1 MSLGLD
7 PLFSNLFY
15 SLGLIPHFSR
25 PAKRAEGIS
34 LAVGDP
40 PLVSVL
46 ITLCREKKEDI
57 AMTVSSLIRQT
68 YPKHRLEVL
77 MVVEPDDTL
86 VERYATECLDELR
99 GAGIDGKVIVSDG
112 KLRIKPHALNV
123 GMKQARGKYCAFY
136 DASDE
141 IDPQQIE
148 KAVGLMEDKGYDVA
162 QSAVFRRGRS
172 ILSSLLTIDTIFW
185 YRKYIPLILRFA
197 GGFPLSGEGLFV
209 RRSAL
214 DEAGGFPEV
223 LTEDAYLGII
233 LAEAGRKFGL
243 VDSVV
248 VEKAPKNV
256 RAHFTQRSRWQRGY
270 LTCLRR
276 LLKSKLCFARK
287 FFLLLPFIAPIS
299 CTLAFL
305 GWSAV
310 LCAAL
315 ASLIPG
321 SASPQGLAL
330 PVHLSVAI
338 EGLYYWSLALA
349 CVGIPLCIASYADA
363 LFAEK
368 ERGYLPFL
376 AFIPLYWMFL
386 GLVATCSLFRGTRHW
401 GRTER

>member
-25 PAKRAEGIS
+25 PARRAEEIS
-34 LAVGDP
+34 PAAGDP

-46 ITLCREKKEDI
+46 ITFCREKKEDI

-68 YPKHRLEVL
+68 YPKDRLEVL
-77 MVVEPDDTL
+77 MVVEPDDPV
-86 VERYATECLDELR
+86 VERYATECLDDLR
-99 GAGIDGKVIVSDG
+99 EASIDSKVIVSDG
-112 KLRIKPHALNV
+112 KLRIKPHALNL
-123 GMKQARGKYCAFY
+123 GMKQARGKYYAFY

-141 IDPQQIE
+141 IDPRQIE
-148 KAVGLMEDKGYDVA
+148 KAVRLMEEKGCDVA

-172 ILSSLLTIDTIFW
+172 ILSGLLMIDTIFW
-185 YRKYIPLILRFA
+185 HRKYIPLLLRFA

-209 RRSAL
+209 RRSVL

-233 LAEAGRKFGL
+233 LTETGRKFGV

-276 LLKSKLCFARK
+276 LLKSKLCLRRK
-287 FFLLLPFIAPIS
+287 FFLLLPFITPIS
-299 CTLAFL
+299 CALAFL
-305 GWSAV
+305 GWSV
-310 LCAAL
+310 IVCGAL
-315 ASLIPG
+315 VPG
-321 SASPQGLAL
+321 MPLGEGVAL
-330 PVHLSVAI
+330 PEHLSIATQA
-338 EGLYYWSLALA
+338 LYYWCLALA
-349 CVGIPLCIASYADA
+349 CVGIPLCTISYADA
-363 LFAEK
+363 LLAEK
-368 ERGYLPFL
+368 EQSYLRYL
-376 AFIPLYWMFL
+376 AFVPLYWIFL
-386 GLVATCSLFRGTRHW
+386 GLVAMSLVFRGTKHW
-401 GRTER
+401 GKTER